1 MRSLADLD
9 AFTVEIQ
16 VPLSNGMW
24 RHGSGYLIGPCR
36 ILTALHV
43 LIGQDAVLQGQPVS
57 VPDRIEMRAFG
68 DFTER
73 FGRPDVVAVRYLESV
88 RAQARDGDYLWRP
101 AELLWPKDGTA
112 VPRFDLAILT
122 VKPEA
127 ALKHILNAPRISC
140 FKPTEDISC
149 RCTGFPEWMAARTW
163 HGVDIS
169 NPRPVTG
176 DLTFGPPTNLSFHPF
191 TAKNGAPRDANEWQG
206 LSGSAF
212 FAQDTAALVGVASA
226 VLPTSGNDGLWLT
239 QLADLAE
246 GDEFQEFWTAA
257 AMARPSR
264 LQVPVAV
271 PQFLIDPLPYLHE
284 FDRKIQED
292 RIIDAFD
299 PMPTDQPDTGAAELP
314 KKIDPDERAP
324 PIFLIAGRWIDLPE
338 EMVQRIRRQIAP
350 EFIGIRD
357 GNAVSLKWRYIA
369 EGYSPNQIVAKLKE
383 EIASSLNVKRSRHIA
398 SLAPLSAPA
407 KGQDWNLF
415 VSVDKATEQD
425 AKALCQFLA
434 EFAKFE
440 RSERPPSLYVNIVP
454 GEATIAAKQDSR
466 VTTFIGLVNEGSVAL
481 ADRILIVDNIYLQD
495 CEFVDIRYWSES
507 LEQYCRVTA
516 QQCRTYL
523 ERVFPNGTYPLHEVK
538 ECLSGALAR

>member
-163 HGVDIS
+163 
-169 NPRPVTG
+169 
-176 DLTFGPPTNLSFHPF
+176 
-191 TAKNGAPRDANEWQG
+191 
-206 LSGSAF
+206 
-212 FAQDTAALVGVASA
+212 
-226 VLPTSGNDGLWLT
+226 
-239 QLADLAE
+239 
-246 GDEFQEFWTAA
+246 
-257 AMARPSR
+257 
-264 LQVPVAV
+264 
-271 PQFLIDPLPYLHE
+271 
-284 FDRKIQED
+284 
-292 RIIDAFD
+292 
-299 PMPTDQPDTGAAELP
+299 
-314 KKIDPDERAP
+314 
-324 PIFLIAGRWIDLPE
+324 
-338 EMVQRIRRQIAP
+338 
-350 EFIGIRD
+350 
-357 GNAVSLKWRYIA
+357 
-369 EGYSPNQIVAKLKE
+369 
-383 EIASSLNVKRSRHIA
+383 
-398 SLAPLSAPA
+398 
-407 KGQDWNLF
+407 
-415 VSVDKATEQD
+415 
-425 AKALCQFLA
+425 
-434 EFAKFE
+434 
-440 RSERPPSLYVNIVP
+440 
-454 GEATIAAKQDSR
+454 
-466 VTTFIGLVNEGSVAL
+466 
-481 ADRILIVDNIYLQD
+481 
-495 CEFVDIRYWSES
+495 
-507 LEQYCRVTA
+507 
-516 QQCRTYL
+516 
-523 ERVFPNGTYPLHEVK
+523 
-538 ECLSGALAR
+538 